1 MINQNITDTLIIGAG
16 ATSGIVTGQYVA
28 PLTPS
33 DPLIIQVI
41 KLLIPFIAPIITTLV
56 LHKLNTKTKTE

>member
-1 MINQNITDTLIIGAG
+1 MTQNVTDTLIIGAG
-16 ATSGIVTGQYVA
+16 ATSGIITGQYVA

-33 DPLIIQVI
+33 DPVIIQVV

-56 LHKLNTKTKTE
+56 LHKLNTKTTTE